1 MNGKWSILLKQ
12 SHSGSQGQE
21 APTASLACRSRSFS
35 VLKRCCSALSALRR
49 SWGRVTNE
57 GVQGPPPTHH
67 PSPEEVKSRGIQ
79 VGEWPHL
86 GTFLTVSASG
96 LYWTGICYHPIPK
109 GWHGLREGF
118 GDPHLPPLTM
128 RSFSAMSSSSS
139 FLRCSKCTSMSVCS
153 SSRSFSM
160 RFRWM
165 SCRTEGGS
173 PVMPRSGPS
182 QQEMIGLTIY

>member
-1 MNGKWSILLKQ
+1 MEIYKFESGHTWV
-12 SHSGSQGQE
+12 HSS
-21 APTASLACRSRSFS
+21 
-35 VLKRCCSALSALRR
+35 
-49 SWGRVTNE
+49 
-57 GVQGPPPTHH
+57 
-67 PSPEEVKSRGIQ
+67 
-79 VGEWPHL
+79 
-86 GTFLTVSASG
+86 VSASG

-173 PVMPRSGPS
+173 PVIPRSGPFPAGNNSFDNLLNFQQMAAKYRVLTLLSCRRNSKS
-182 QQEMIGLTIY
+182 QNGTPFPSLHEGTLRGSSCTWGRDICHLHRSPHVPLPGSLGGSMEVQDG